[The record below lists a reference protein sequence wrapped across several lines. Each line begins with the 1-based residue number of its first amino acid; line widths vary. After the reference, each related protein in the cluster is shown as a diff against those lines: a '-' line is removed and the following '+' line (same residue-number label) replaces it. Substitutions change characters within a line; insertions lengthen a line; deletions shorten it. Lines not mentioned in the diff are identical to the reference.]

1 MAFLETFPISFN
13 YIALPLSIKKN
24 QNLLGENSINHR
36 KAFYKTSI
44 KYKFVAKIYWQM
56 NIAESNVLN
65 IKKDR
70 LFTRDYIFMCLSAFM
85 MSFSFYILVPTLP
98 MYLAETFGIGHGLV
112 GVVLSCYVVAVLS
125 VRPLAGFV
133 ADSLPRKSVYLIAYA
148 VFVSA
153 FLGYFFITKSLLL
166 FILLRVVHGFS
177 FGMLTTAGNT
187 LVIDIMP
194 SSRRGEGL
202 GYYGVTNN
210 LAMAFGPMVGLFVI
224 SSGNYTLLFLTS
236 LVTGLLGLVLGFT
249 LRVARRELLPIKGVK
264 LSADRFFLKEGI
276 RACIAFFLLAIPYGM
291 TTSYIALYAAESGIT
306 HNAGL
311 FFTVMAA
318 GLIASRL
325 HSGKQVDRGYITETI
340 LLGIFIAFIGGIGE
354 SVLSVISGASIVAG
368 YITYFVTAFLFGYG
382 YGTMFPAYNTLFIN
396 LAPNSRR
403 ATANATYLTGWDVGI
418 GVGML
423 LGGYISE
430 IEYTYC
436 YMIGAVLILFA
447 LFFFKQVV
455 TPHFH
460 KYKLR

>member
-1 MAFLETFPISFN
+1 MAPE
-13 YIALPLSIKKN
+13 
-24 QNLLGENSINHR
+24 
-36 KAFYKTSI
+36 
-44 KYKFVAKIYWQM
+44 V
-56 NIAESNVLN
+56 
-65 IKKDR
+65 KDR
-70 LFTRDYIFMCLSAFM
+70 LFTRDYIFVCIAAFM
-85 MSFSFYILVPTLP
+85 MSFSFFILVPTLP
-98 MYLAETFGIGHGLV
+98 LYLKDTFGIGQALV

-125 VRPLAGFV
+125 VRPMAGFV
-133 ADSLPRKSVYLIAYA
+133 ADTLPRKSVYIISYA
-148 VFVSA
+148 IFVAS
-153 FLGYFFITKSLLL
+153 FLGYFFITQTLAL
-166 FILLRVVHGFS
+166 FILLRVFHGFS

-187 LVIDIMP
+187 LVIDVMP

-210 LAMAFGPMVGLFVI
+210 LAMAFGPMAGLFII

-236 LVTGLLGLVLGFT
+236 LITGTVGLILGAMV
-249 LRVARRELLPIKGVK
+249 RAPRRELKENVEFK

-276 RACIAFFLLAIPYGM
+276 RACIAFMLLAIPYGM
-291 TTSYIALYAAESGIT
+291 TTSYMALYAKSVGIT

-340 LLGIFIAFIGGIGE
+340 RLGICIAFLGALGEASLAMAGGE
-354 SVLSVISGASIVAG
+354 SVTLAYVV
-368 YITYFVTAFLFGYG
+368 YFVTAFLFGYG

-418 GVGML
+418 GGGML
-423 LGGYISE
+423 LGGYIA
-430 IEYTYC
+430 EYGYSYC
-436 YMIGAVLILFA
+436 YIFGAVLVLLA
-447 LFFFKQVV
+447 LIFFVVSV

-460 KYKLR
+460 KHKLR